1 MRLVSSDERVG
12 TQALILKHRGAHSF
26 CIKLMK
32 PDSLASIM
40 NWSKNLYVFM
50 LGALIVFSGCIGTG
64 TTDGEGD
71 ADTAGT
77 TAINNHYNNTT
88 VINNH
93 YNNTTIADGPVWFTQ
108 GGTNEWVALDEQ
120 GNPSAWGSD
129 VTNCT
134 DQGGDGYAYGFA
146 GGSVCKFIVSTI
158 YTYAGEVLTVV
169 ESAPSME
176 IITTCQGSDNNTQ
189 SVSSAG
195 KGTIGTFAIIGSAM
209 DCTHNIRHSPT
220 HNSVV
225 IWSLAY
231 TITPAMV
238 V

>member
-1 MRLVSSDERVG
+1 MG
-12 TQALILKHRGAHSF
+12 THSFILKHRGAHSF

-77 TAINNHYNNTT
+77 T

-120 GNPSAWGSD
+120 GNPSYWGSD

-134 DQGGDGYAYGFA
+134 DQGGEGYGVSSMI
-146 GGSVCKFIVSTI
+146 GSTCKFIVSTI
-158 YTYAGEVLTVV
+158 NTTAGEVFTVV
-169 ESAPSME
+169 ESAPNID

-189 SVSSAG
+189 SVHLAG
-195 KGTIGTFAIIGSAM
+195 KGTVGTFAIIGSAM
-209 DCTHNIRHSPT
+209 DCTHNIRHSPP

>member
-1 MRLVSSDERVG
+1 
-12 TQALILKHRGAHSF
+12 
-26 CIKLMK
+26 MK
-32 PDSLASIM
+32 PDTLASIM

-77 TAINNHYNNTT
+77 T

-120 GNPSAWGSD
+120 GNPSHWGSD

-134 DQGGDGYAYGFA
+134 DQGGIGYPSSGIMMYA
-146 GGSVCKFIVSTI
+146 SCHFIVGTI
-158 YTYAGEVLTVV
+158 NTTAGEVLTVV
-169 ESAPSME
+169 ESATSMT

-189 SVSSAG
+189 SVHSAG
-195 KGTIGTFAIIGSAM
+195 KGTIGTFAIVGSAM
-209 DCTHNIRHSPT
+209 DCTHNIRHAPT
-220 HNSVV
+220 HDSVV

-238 V
+238 VV